1 VSARPFRFRLQL
13 SAETDDDMLLDL
25 ANQVLG
31 HLGFDHQAGAEVAG
45 LLHAA
50 SSRARIEGSRDV
62 RFDVRGGA
70 LEIVLTHANGREWR
84 TTRRLP

>member
-1 VSARPFRFRLQL
+1 VSARPFLFRLQL

-31 HLGFDHQAGAEVAG
+31 HLGFGDQASAEVAG
-45 LLHAA
+45 LLHGA
-50 SSRARIEGSRDV
+50 STRARVEGSRDV

-70 LEIVLTHANGREWR
+70 LEIVVTHANRREWR
-84 TTRRLP
+84 TTRPLP